1 MSNLFLRHGEVENKK
16 NIHYSNLP
24 GFNLSKTG
32 KEQALKVGKN
42 LNEYFKIS
50 KIISS
55 PLLRARETSKII
67 NSFLKVEIEYSK
79 NILEWEG
86 PYGWTGKT
94 LSEIKLTKEFQIYKN
109 FPENKDYTSESLNS
123 VFQRVLEKY
132 ERESN
137 VLFVSHQDTIRS
149 FFYHFLNQSD
159 FNQNKPEHCEI
170 QYVSSDN
177 KLERIL

>member
-1 MSNLFLRHGEVENKK
+1 M
-16 NIHYSNLP
+16 
-24 GFNLSKTG
+24 
-32 KEQALKVGKN
+32 
-42 LNEYFKIS
+42 
-50 KIISS
+50 
-55 PLLRARETSKII
+55 RARETSKII

-132 ERESN
+132 EKN
-137 VLFVSHQDTIRS
+137 QM
-149 FFYHFLNQSD
+149 FYLYLIKIPLDRFSINFKS
-159 FNQNKPEHCEI
+159 K
-170 QYVSSDN
+170 
-177 KLERIL
+177 